1 MLDVLT
7 TQSGKMYGKYSGVVT
22 KNDTD
27 KNNTGVIMVKV
38 PAVFGAD
45 VEVPARPCFPYGHFF
60 VPAVGTMV
68 WIEFEGGDSDYPIY
82 VGCWYPS
89 GQTPQPAAISPPDD
103 RVIQT
108 ASGHTIEIMDKAGDE
123 KITIK
128 HKGNAFLN
136 IDKDGSILIANQTGS
151 YIQLDAKNKNAT
163 VVEQHGNIITMDGS
177 GVSITEKSGKTVIQ
191 MTDDTVV
198 LMGSSI
204 VLQAPSVSLTGA
216 KSAMPTILAAPSFVA
231 MFNAFV
237 TAHTHASAVGPT
249 GPPLPLGPLLTPGS
263 TLSSGTVVA

>member
-1 MLDVLT
+1 MFEMVT
-7 TQSGKMYGKYSGVVT
+7 SHSQKMYGKYSGVVT

-27 KNNTGVIMVKV
+27 TNNTGIVMVQI
-38 PAVFGAD
+38 PSVFGTA
-45 VEVPARPCFPYGHFF
+45 EVPARPCMPYGHFF
-60 VPAVGTMV
+60 VPAVGTNV
-68 WIEFEGGDSDYPIY
+68 WVEFEAGDPGYPIY
-82 VGCWYPS
+82 VGCWYPN
-89 GQTPQPAAISPPDD
+89 GATPPPAAISPPDD

-151 YIQLDAKNKNAT
+151 YIQLDAKNNSAT
-163 VVEQHGNIITMDGS
+163 VVEQHGNLINMDNS

-204 VLQAPSVSLTGA
+204 ILQAPSVSLTGA
-216 KSAMPTILAAPSFVA
+216 ASAMPTILAAPSFVS
-231 MFNAFV
+231 MFNAFML
-237 TAHTHASAVGPT
+237 HTHATAVGPS
-249 GPPLPLGPLLTPGS
+249 GPPLPPGPLLTPGS